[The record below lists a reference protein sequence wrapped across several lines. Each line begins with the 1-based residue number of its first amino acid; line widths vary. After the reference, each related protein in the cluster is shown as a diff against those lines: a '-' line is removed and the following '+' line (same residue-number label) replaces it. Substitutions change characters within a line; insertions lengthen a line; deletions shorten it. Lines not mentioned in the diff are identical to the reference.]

1 MSNHNGM
8 MEEKKIILI
17 EDDPDH
23 ADLIAEALGM
33 AGMEDDI
40 VIVHDG
46 MQAIDLFQDLGYK
59 WNGEIQHKIRLV
71 LLDLNLPKI
80 SGMEILKFIKKNP
93 KYNQIPVIV
102 LSTSSDQK
110 TIDEA
115 YKSGADNFVT
125 KPLSY
130 EDLFVKLEVLKECY

>member
-1 MSNHNGM
+1 MNYHNGT

-33 AGMEDDI
+33 AGMEDNI

-80 SGMEILKFIKKNP
+80 SGMEILKFLKKNS
-93 KYNQIPVIV
+93 KYNKIPVIV

-115 YKSGADNFVT
+115 YKSGANNFVT

-130 EDLFVKLEVLKECY
+130 EDLFVELEVLKECY